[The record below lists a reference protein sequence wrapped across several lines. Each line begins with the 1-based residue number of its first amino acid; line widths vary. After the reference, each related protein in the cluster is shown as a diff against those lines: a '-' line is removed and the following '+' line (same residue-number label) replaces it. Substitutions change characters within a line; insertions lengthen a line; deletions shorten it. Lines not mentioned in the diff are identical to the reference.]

1 MSGLTHL
8 SNQRQKRSCVVWV
21 NFCCCFFVLFT
32 FRNHGACVCACVC
45 VTLVSLRLC
54 ETYQGELG
62 KSQYGMKQ
70 ETAEVWIVFTI
81 REKLSVF

>member
-1 MSGLTHL
+1 M
-8 SNQRQKRSCVVWV
+8 
-21 NFCCCFFVLFT
+21 
-32 FRNHGACVCACVC
+32 CACVC